1 MDPAREASTP
11 NDARS
16 ELASATEIAV
26 ARVWSEILE
35 IPPPG
40 ANDDFIELGGDSM
53 TMVLTEFRIIEEFS
67 VQLPDGAMLAAR
79 TVRELAAM
87 IDARL
92 EHPGSASAESHDG
105 AA

>member
-1 MDPAREASTP
+1 MDEATQSAAP
-11 NDARS
+11 NKDGR
-16 ELASATEIAV
+16 ELAGATEAAV

-35 IPPPG
+35 IPSPD

-53 TMVLTEFRIIEEFS
+53 TMVLTEFRIAEEFS
-67 VQLPDGAMLAAR
+67 VELPDGAMFTAR

-87 IDARL
+87 IDERL
-92 EHPGSASAESHDG
+92 EHRGTGSAGPHDG